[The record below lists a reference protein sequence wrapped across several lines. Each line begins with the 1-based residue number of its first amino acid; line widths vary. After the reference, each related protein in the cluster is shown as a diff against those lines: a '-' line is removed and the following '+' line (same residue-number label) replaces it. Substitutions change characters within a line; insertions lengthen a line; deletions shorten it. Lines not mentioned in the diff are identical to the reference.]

1 MSVQPRAQRG
11 QATVEFVALLLIC
24 CLAFGASIA
33 VQAGFD
39 GRSFGGFLARHVVC
53 AVGGRCDR
61 DERLLTEAYGARDA
75 SIVRAL
81 APNLVYEPGEPQLPV
96 DWRRCRRPGCAEAP
110 DDRMLDAHVGGDP
123 GAGERGRATAF
134 TRLIRRAGRLY
145 IQYWE
150 YL

>member
-1 MSVQPRAQRG
+1 MSVRPGAQRG

-33 VQAGFD
+33 LGAGFD

-61 DERLLTEAYGARDA
+61 DERLLTEAYGARDGA
-75 SIVRAL
+75 MVRAL
-81 APNLVYEPGEPQLPV
+81 APNLVYEPGEQQLPV

-110 DDRMLDAHVGGDP
+110 DDGTLDAHVGGGDRGAP
-123 GAGERGRATAF
+123 GRGRATAF

-145 IQYWE
+145 IQYW
-150 YL
+150 LN